1 MSYDNSYCSQNN
13 SLEYDTVQNFFD
25 FITLDEKGKI
35 ASEHHNF
42 KNTIN
47 MLYHETTP
55 ERFETMYNLF
65 LTTELKN
72 RQNRKFIRG
81 YYGEERITC
90 IKRIYNN
97 TKKCEQNPKDTR
109 DAYFIF
115 VLKLWLEI
123 WKKN

>member
-1 MSYDNSYCSQNN
+1 MSYENAYHSQIY
-13 SLEYDTVQNFFD
+13 SAEHDTVQNFFD
-25 FITLDEKGKI
+25 FITLDETGEITSK
-35 ASEHHNF
+35 HHNF
-42 KNTIN
+42 KSTIH

-55 ERFETMYNLF
+55 ERFETMYSLF

-90 IKRIYNN
+90 IKRIYIN

-109 DAYFIF
+109 DPCFIF
-115 VLKLWLEI
+115 ILKLWLEI